1 MIGRGFEC
9 LGWVWFASCGEDL
22 GYSYVLH
29 MAYTLCYIGLRFDI
43 VASCCGLWSLALGV
57 GTYLELGQ
65 VGVLW
70 DGMLLRY
77 RTACKAAAIMYVRK
91 IGKIPS

>member
-1 MIGRGFEC
+1 LVADLNVWVGFGLLRAEKTWDIRTFC
-9 LGWVWFASCGEDL
+9 TWHIPFVTLASVSMSFASCYG
-22 GYSYVLH
+22 
-29 MAYTLCYIGLRFDI
+29 F
-43 VASCCGLWSLALGV
+43 WSLALGV

-65 VGVLW
+65 LGVLW